1 MNRAAPKR
9 DARHQGAASPGV
21 RAGGVSVPGGAPS
34 GATASGGYAPGGA
47 PGATLP
53 GATPQ
58 LPLVAIYPDV
68 DTLALATATLI
79 VAEARRAVKARGRF
93 TLALAGG
100 STPRPVYE
108 LLARQP
114 FVDLVPW
121 REVQVFWGDE
131 RCAPPDDPRSN
142 EGMAR
147 DAFLNHVPIP
157 ADHIHPMR
165 CAGDGPDGHGAT
177 GFEAEEIARRAAQE
191 YELLLRSLFAPE
203 GSNGAPCPA
212 DAADAAGAGLDLVL
226 LGLGEDGHTASLF
239 PDAGVLRERERW
251 VAAVYAAAAPGPW
264 RITLTAPF
272 LNRAALVVFLVTGSA
287 KAAILQ
293 EVLGEA
299 GDGSPFPAWLIRPK
313 SGMLRWHVDDE
324 AAALLSPRG
333 RRDERRHGR
342 RGGKQLP
349 CEGAPG

>member
-9 DARHQGAASPGV
+9 NARHQGVASPGV
-21 RAGGVSVPGGAPS
+21 HAGGVSVPGGAPS
-34 GATASGGYAPGGA
+34 GATASGGSVPGGA

-131 RCAPPDDPRSN
+131 RCVPPGDPRSN
-142 EGMAR
+142 EGAAR
-147 DAFLNHVPIP
+147 EALLDHVPIP

-165 CAGDGPDGHGAT
+165 CGAGPGGHSTAGL
-177 GFEAEEIARRAAQE
+177 EAGEIARRAAQE
-191 YELLLRSLFAPE
+191 YECLLRAIFAPE
-203 GSNGAPCPA
+203 GSGGAPCPA
-212 DAADAAGAGLDLVL
+212 EVADAAGAGLDLAL

-251 VAAVYAAAAPGPW
+251 VAPVYAAAAPGPW

-272 LNRAALVVFLVTGSA
+272 LNRAALVIFLVTGSA

-293 EVLGEA
+293 EVLEEA
-299 GDGSPFPAWLIRPK
+299 GDGSLLPARLIRPK
-313 SGMLRWHVDDE
+313 SEMLRWHADDE

-342 RGGKQLP
+342 RGGKQP
-349 CEGAPG
+349 PREGAPG